1 MSDKVATIRL
11 SRSQAVFLQGNL
23 SLLATTTRQAMAR
36 PRLEPE
42 RHLALGSRA
51 FVLESIEDAV
61 RSAMMDVPNTTR
73 KSAHGVEAVTHLAS
87 SGTSKSS
94 AGQWRSR

>member
-23 SLLATTTRQAMAR
+23 SLLATTTRLAMAR

-61 RSAMMDVPNTTR
+61 CSAMMDVPNTTR
-73 KSAHGVEAVTHLAS
+73 KSAH
-87 SGTSKSS
+87 
-94 AGQWRSR
+94 